1 MIFSSKWDQRLIQ
14 KISIVFG
21 IDCPFYIYCRCR
33 NCPVTLRNKL
43 SFRKQTRPDNLSF
56 WNDRKY
62 DCHFQSTKKEN
73 THPLKKD
80 GLYSFPNASIFII
93 SKGKSIIISKRQ
105 SIVISKRGSII
116 ISKRES
122 IIISK
127 WKPIHHF
134 EKRINRHFET
144 RVHPSFRNDSAASF
158 QNDSF
163 VCDKSPINLK

>member
-80 GLYSFPNASIFII
+80 GLYSFLNVSIFII

-105 SIVISKRGSII
+105 SI
-116 ISKRES
+116 
-122 IIISK
+122 
-127 WKPIHHF
+127 HHLEMKVDPAF
-134 EKRINRHFET
+134 RKENQLSSRNDSYRHFET

>member
-33 NCPVTLRNKL
+33 NCPATLRNKL
-43 SFRKQTRPDNLSF
+43 SFWKQTRPDNLSF

-62 DCHFQSTKKEN
+62 DCHFQSAKKEN

-105 SIVISKRGSII
+105 SIHHLEMKVDPSFRKENQSSSRNGRHRHLETTVIV

-122 IIISK
+122 I
-127 WKPIHHF
+127 
-134 EKRINRHFET
+134 RHFET
-144 RVHPSFRNDSAASF
+144 TVPHHFKTIVLSAINHPL
-158 QNDSF
+158 
-163 VCDKSPINLK
+163 I

>member
-80 GLYSFPNASIFII
+80 GLYSFLNVSIFII

-105 SIVISKRGSII
+105 SIVISKR
-116 ISKRES
+116 ES
-122 IIISK
+122 IVISK
-127 WKPIHHF
+127 WKSIHHF
-134 EKRINRHFET
+134 EKRINRHLET
-144 RVHPSFRNDSAASF
+144 TVPHHFKTIVLSAINHPL
-158 QNDSF
+158 
-163 VCDKSPINLK
+163 I

>member
-80 GLYSFPNASIFII
+80 GLYSFSNASIFII

-105 SIVISKRGSII
+105 SIIISKRQSIV

-127 WKPIHHF
+127 RKSIHHF
-134 EKRINRHFET
+134 EKRINRHLET
-144 RVHPSFRNDSAASF
+144 TVPHHFKTIVLSAINHPL
-158 QNDSF
+158 
-163 VCDKSPINLK
+163 I

>member
-105 SIVISKRGSII
+105 SIIISKRQSIHHFEATVNPSSRNESRSI

-122 IIISK
+122 IVISKRQCRIISK
-127 WKPIHHF
+127 
-134 EKRINRHFET
+134 R
-144 RVHPSFRNDSAASF
+144 
-158 QNDSF
+158 
-163 VCDKSPINLK
+163 

>member
-93 SKGKSIIISKRQ
+93 SKGKSIIISKRE
-105 SIVISKRGSII
+105 SIVIP
-116 ISKRES
+116 
-122 IIISK
+122 K
-127 WKPIHHF
+127 WTSIHHF
-134 EKRINRHFET
+134 EKRINRHLETTVIVISKRESIRHFET
-144 RVHPSFRNDSAASF
+144 TVPHHFKTIVLSAINHPL
-158 QNDSF
+158 
-163 VCDKSPINLK
+163 I

>member
-105 SIVISKRGSII
+105 SIHHLEMKVDPSFRNESPSI

-122 IIISK
+122 IHHLEETVR
-127 WKPIHHF
+127 HHF
-134 EKRINRHFET
+134 KTIVLSVIN
-144 RVHPSFRNDSAASF
+144 HPL
-158 QNDSF
+158 
-163 VCDKSPINLK
+163 I

>member
-14 KISIVFG
+14 KNSIVFG

-33 NCPVTLRNKL
+33 NCPVTLQNKL

-80 GLYSFPNASIFII
+80 GLYSFLNVSIFII

-105 SIVISKRGSII
+105 SI
-116 ISKRES
+116 
-122 IIISK
+122 
-127 WKPIHHF
+127 HHLEMKVDPSF
-134 EKRINRHFET
+134 RKENQSSSRNDSHRHFET
-144 RVHPSFRNDSAASF
+144 RVHPSFQKDSASIMAGTSGKIAWF
-158 QNDSF
+158 
-163 VCDKSPINLK
+163 LRWRM